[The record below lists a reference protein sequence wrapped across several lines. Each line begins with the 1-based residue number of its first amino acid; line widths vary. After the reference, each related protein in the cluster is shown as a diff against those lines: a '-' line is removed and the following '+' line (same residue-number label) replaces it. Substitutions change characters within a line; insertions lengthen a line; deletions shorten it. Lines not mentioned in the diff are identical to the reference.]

1 MKKIFAIIATLALA
15 ASCSTSEDVNYTT
28 SRVLKGYCSIESRTQ
43 FETPTQNQIPFS
55 WSAGDYIWVGT
66 VQSKPIAEACK
77 SANFDFGANTPS
89 VVGNY
94 DVFYNMTGTD
104 KTAKVLA
111 EQTADGNL
119 GNDGDFGYAVAD
131 EFDTFV
137 LEHKV
142 AYLWF
147 DTTSGDIT
155 ERLVSIKV
163 TAEEDF
169 ALAGERV
176 FNFESKEWAE
186 DVTNASNSIT
196 LKFGEGVVLSEANEG
211 VFAAMVTYPAE
222 VEGTELTVVYTFA
235 DGKTFTEVKTPSK
248 DFAVGAARRIATNI
262 ALVDLVQPE
271 PELSYELRVLSFEDD
286 ENKKFESF
294 VLDYQGLEDG
304 YWEINTWSDL
314 IDTKQQDGD
323 KLYAMAWGGG
333 DQALYRWWDQNNTDL
348 YHAFYDNGY
357 ANFAGG
363 GHAISDY
370 TEPEYYGDYL
380 RPYLEKY
387 YTDPSE
393 YWGWQYL
400 QLMTPIGAHSGK
412 NFAVHYGY
420 FDKYSDY
427 QMLSVLPCL
436 EFAETGPHVIDH
448 MYVTCTNYM
457 LNQTI
462 EGVSREDTDSGD
474 QFGGN
479 WDGLDKYDDA
489 WLKIVAMGYAS
500 KDDTEPCSTS
510 EFYLVNGKDVVLD
523 WRKWDLTELGMVEKV
538 EFNFDYSYQMGGIYG
553 FTIPAYFAYD
563 DVAVRFEK

>member
-1 MKKIFAIIATLALA
+1 MKKLLLLISTVALVSSCAMNEEPEFAP
-15 ASCSTSEDVNYTT
+15 ASETYEFI
-28 SRVLKGYCSIESRTQ
+28 GYNGVQTRTQ
-43 FETPTQNQIPFS
+43 FGEPTGTEIPFL
-55 WSAGDYIWVGT
+55 WSEGDYIWIGSN
-66 VQSKPIAEACK
+66 QSEPIAENCEEAK
-77 SANFDFGANTPS
+77 FSFTGS
-89 VVGNY
+89 LSIVGDY
-94 DVFYNMTGTD
+94 YPVFYNLTGEH
-104 KTAKVLA
+104 KNAKVLA
-111 EQTADGNL
+111 EQSAANNL
-119 GNDGDFGYAVAD
+119 GENGDFGFAKAD
-131 EFDTFV
+131 EYRVFM
-137 LEHKV
+137 LEHRT

-147 DTTSGDIT
+147 NTTTPDAEMPKLTSIT
-155 ERLVSIKV
+155 V
-163 TAEEDF
+163 TAADDI
-169 ALAGERV
+169 ALAGKSV
-176 FNFESKEWAE
+176 FDYENEVWST
-186 DVTNASNSIT
+186 VTEGTNEVVLS
-196 LKFGEGVVLSEANEG
+196 FGEGVELQSANEDI
-211 VFAAMVTYPAE
+211 FATMVTLPA
-222 VEGTELTVVYTFA
+222 TIANTDLTIKYTFD
-235 DGKTFTEVKTPSK
+235 DGSTYTEVKTPT
-248 DFAVGAARRIATNI
+248 VNLEIGQTLRISTDIEKA
-262 ALVDLVQPE
+262 DLVKE
-271 PELSYELRVLSFEDD
+271 PSYELRILTFEDD

-294 VLDYQGLEDG
+294 VLEYEGLEEG

-323 KLYAMAWGGG
+323 KLYALAWYNG
-333 DQALYRWWDQNNTDL
+333 DQALYRWWDQNHTDL
-348 YHAFYDNGY
+348 SHAFYDNGW
-357 ANFAGG
+357 ATFAGG

-370 TEPEYYGDYL
+370 TEPEYHGDYL

-387 YTDPSE
+387 YDNPSD

-420 FDKYSDY
+420 KDFMS
-427 QMLSVLPCL
+427 MVEVLPSL
-436 EFAETGPHVIDH
+436 EFAETGPHIIDH

-489 WLKIVAMGYAS
+489 WLKIVARGYAS
-500 KDDTEPCSTS
+500 KDDTEPCSSS

-538 EFNFDYSYQMGGIYG
+538 EFDFAYSEEMGGIYG

>member
-1 MKKIFAIIATLALA
+1 MKKVLLLISTVALVSSCAMNEEPEFAP
-15 ASCSTSEDVNYTT
+15 ASETYEFI
-28 SRVLKGYCSIESRTQ
+28 GYNGVQTRTQ
-43 FETPTQNQIPFS
+43 FGEPTGTEIPFL
-55 WSAGDYIWVGT
+55 WSEGDYIWIGSN
-66 VQSKPIAEACK
+66 QSEPIAENCEEAK
-77 SANFDFGANTPS
+77 FSFTGS
-89 VVGNY
+89 LSIVGDY
-94 DVFYNMTGTD
+94 YPVFYNLTGEH
-104 KTAKVLA
+104 KNAKVLA
-111 EQTADGNL
+111 EQSAANNL
-119 GNDGDFGYAVAD
+119 GENGDFGFAKAD
-131 EFDTFV
+131 EYRVFM
-137 LEHKV
+137 LEHRT

-147 DTTSGDIT
+147 NTTTPDAEMPKLTSIT
-155 ERLVSIKV
+155 V
-163 TAEEDF
+163 TAADDI
-169 ALAGERV
+169 ALAGKSV
-176 FNFESKEWAE
+176 FDYENEVWST
-186 DVTNASNSIT
+186 VTEGTNEVVLS
-196 LKFGEGVVLSEANEG
+196 FGEGVELQSANEDI
-211 VFAAMVTYPAE
+211 FATMVTLPA
-222 VEGTELTVVYTFA
+222 TIANTDLTIKYTFD
-235 DGKTFTEVKTPSK
+235 DGSTYTEVKTPT
-248 DFAVGAARRIATNI
+248 VNLEIGQTLRISTDIEKA
-262 ALVDLVQPE
+262 DLVKE
-271 PELSYELRVLSFEDD
+271 PSYELRILTFEDD

-294 VLDYQGLEDG
+294 VLEYEGLEEG

-323 KLYAMAWGGG
+323 KLYALAWYNG
-333 DQALYRWWDQNNTDL
+333 DQALYRWWDQNHTDL
-348 YHAFYDNGY
+348 SHAFYDNGW
-357 ANFAGG
+357 ATFAGG

-370 TEPEYYGDYL
+370 TEPEYHGDYL

-387 YTDPSE
+387 YDNPSD

-420 FDKYSDY
+420 KDFMS
-427 QMLSVLPCL
+427 MVEVLPSL
-436 EFAETGPHVIDH
+436 EFAETGPHIIDH

-489 WLKIVAMGYAS
+489 WLKIVARGYAS
-500 KDDTEPCSTS
+500 KDDTEPCSSS

-538 EFNFDYSYQMGGIYG
+538 EFDFAYSEEMGGIYG

>member
-1 MKKIFAIIATLALA
+1 MKKSLLFVVIATLLVA
-15 ASCSTSEDVNYTT
+15 CQNNDPFTPSTEPLVVT
-28 SRVLKGYCSIESRTQ
+28 GYNGVQSRTA
-43 FETPTQNQIPFS
+43 FGTPDSSVIPYI
-55 WSAGDYIWVGT
+55 WSAGDRVWLGGQQSSALTEDSTLARFEFDGGT
-66 VQSKPIAEACK
+66 AIIGSEGHI
-77 SANFDFGANTPS
+77 
-89 VVGNY
+89 
-94 DVFYNMTGTD
+94 FYNMTGD
-104 KTAKVLA
+104 EANSAEVLA
-111 EQTADGNL
+111 TQSADGNL
-119 GNDGDFGYAVAD
+119 GNDGDFGYALLD
-131 EFDTFV
+131 EFNTFC
-137 LEHKV
+137 LEHKT
-142 AYLWF
+142 AYIWF
-147 DTTSGDIT
+147 DTKTDDNDMP
-155 ERLVSIKV
+155 ELNSIKV
-163 TAEEDF
+163 STEDVEI
-169 ALAGERV
+169 AGERTYDYV
-176 FNFESKEWAE
+176 NGVWANTVTNGASTITLNFESGHQLLA
-186 DVTNASNSIT
+186 TNS
-196 LKFGEGVVLSEANEG
+196 GVM
-211 VFAAMVTYPAE
+211 AAMVVLPAE
-222 VEGTELTVVYTFA
+222 VAGTKITVVYTFA
-235 DGKTFTEVKTPSK
+235 DGSTFTEIKSPSNN
-248 DFAVGAARRIATNI
+248 FTSGATQRIVTTINKE
-262 ALVDLVQPE
+262 DLVAPG
-271 PELSYELRVLSFEDD
+271 PDYELRVLTFEDKD
-286 ENKKFESF
+286 KEFESF
-294 VLDYQGLEDG
+294 ILDYQGLEEG
-304 YWEINTWSDL
+304 NWEINTWSDL

-357 ANFAGG
+357 ATFAGG

-370 TEPEYYGDYL
+370 TEPEYFGDYL
-380 RPYLEKY
+380 TPYLNKY

-420 FDKYSDY
+420 KDFMSFVE
-427 QMLSVLPCL
+427 VLPSL

-489 WLKIVAMGYAS
+489 WLKIVARGYAS
-500 KDDTEPCSTS
+500 KDDTEPCSSS

-538 EFNFDYSYQMGGIYG
+538 EFDFAYSDEMGGIYG

>member
-1 MKKIFAIIATLALA
+1 MKKVFLALA
-15 ASCSTSEDVNYTT
+15 MLALACACNKNEEPVNTDGFTLTGYFDEGARSSFGTPNEAS
-28 SRVLKGYCSIESRTQ
+28 
-43 FETPTQNQIPFS
+43 IPYM
-55 WSAGDYIWVGT
+55 WSAGDYIWLGST
-66 VQSKPIAEACK
+66 QSDALAEDTKIAIFEF
-77 SANFDFGANTPS
+77 ANGSPAGIGAAH
-89 VVGNY
+89 
-94 DVFYNMTGTD
+94 VFYNKTGNSEYATIPAVQSSAND
-104 KTAKVLA
+104 
-111 EQTADGNL
+111 L
-119 GNDGDFGYAVAD
+119 GANGAFGYAQAD
-131 EFDTFV
+131 KYGSFV
-137 LEHKV
+137 LKYKT
-142 AYLWF
+142 AYFWF
-147 DTTSGDIT
+147 DTKSNNIMTPLTSIT
-155 ERLVSIKV
+155 V
-163 TAEEDF
+163 TAAEGL
-169 ALAGERV
+169 ALAGACEFD
-176 FNFESKEWAE
+176 FNNDAWHAS
-186 DVTNASNSIT
+186 VSNAANQIV
-196 LKFGEGVVLSEANEG
+196 LNFGEGVALQSSNQG
-211 VFAAMVTYPAE
+211 VFATMTVFPAAI
-222 VEGTELTVVYTFA
+222 GGKELTIAYTFA
-235 DGKTFTEVKTPSK
+235 DGSTFTEVKTPSK
-248 DFAVGAARRIATNI
+248 DLEMGVVRRISTTI
-262 ALVDLVQPE
+262 AAENLVPAE
-271 PELSYELRVLSFEDD
+271 PELDYELRVLSFEDD
-286 ENKKFESF
+286 ENKKFEPYT
-294 VLDYQGLEDG
+294 LDYQGLEEG
-304 YWEINTWSDL
+304 YWDIYTWSDL

-333 DQALYRWWDQNNTDL
+333 DQALYWWWDQNNTDL

-357 ANFAGG
+357 ATFAGG

-370 TEPEYYGDYL
+370 TEPEYYGEYL
-380 RPYLEKY
+380 RPYLNKY
-387 YTDPSE
+387 YTNPSE

-412 NFAVHYGY
+412 NFAVHFGY

-489 WLKIVAMGYAS
+489 WLKIVASGYAS

-510 EFYLVNGKDVVLD
+510 EFYLVNGKEVVLD
-523 WRKWDLTELGMVEKV
+523 WRKWDLTELGKVEKV